1 MQGDLFCNRVP
12 LKIFGAYTC
21 SSASSLQ
28 RLAHFPFLQ
37 GRDGSYRSGAVLHS
51 RQALEGHEAPEPVRQ
66 QINREVTMSEG
77 RI

>member
-1 MQGDLFCNRVP
+1 MQGHLFCNRVP

-51 RQALEGHEAPEPVRQ
+51 RQALEGH
-66 QINREVTMSEG
+66 
-77 RI
+77 

>member
-28 RLAHFPFLQ
+28 PLAHFPFLQ

-51 RQALEGHEAPEPVRQ
+51 RQALEGH
-66 QINREVTMSEG
+66 
-77 RI
+77 